1 MAILSLKDIHKQY
14 AGHIALDGVSFDLQE
29 GTIFGLL
36 GPNGAGKSSLIRI
49 ITQITAPDSGKIYFK
64 GREMVR
70 EDIFSLGYL
79 PEERGLYKKMKVAEQ
94 LTYFAQLKGM
104 DKKSATNIT
113 KQWLEEFQ
121 LQDWWDK
128 KTETLSK
135 GMQQKVQFIATIINN
150 PSIIILDE
158 PFSGFDPVNAELV
171 KNKLLQLK
179 KEGKT
184 ILLSTHRMENVEEL
198 CNELC
203 LIHHAKIIESGL
215 VQDIKQRHAEN
226 RYKITFNTDITSIN
240 FDSMPVNIISQTENE
255 LVYSFDSNTINSN
268 EVISKA
274 LLFGNMIGY
283 EKMLPT
289 INDVFIKL
297 VKN

>member
-94 LTYFAQLKGM
+94 LIYFAQLKGM
-104 DKKSATNIT
+104 DKKSATST
-113 KQWLEEFQ
+113 VKQWLEEFQ

-283 EKMLPT
+283 EKMLPS

>member
-1 MAILSLKDIHKQY
+1 VAILSLKDIHKQY

>member
-1 MAILSLKDIHKQY
+1 
-14 AGHIALDGVSFDLQE
+14 
-29 GTIFGLL
+29 
-36 GPNGAGKSSLIRI
+36 
-49 ITQITAPDSGKIYFK
+49 
-64 GREMVR
+64 MVR

-94 LTYFAQLKGM
+94 LIYFAQLKGM
-104 DKKSATNIT
+104 DKKSATST
-113 KQWLEEFQ
+113 VKQWLEEFQ

-226 RYKITFNTDITSIN
+226 RYKITFNTDISSIN

-255 LVYSFDSNTINSN
+255 LVYSFDSNTMNSN

-274 LLFGNMIGY
+274 LLLGDMIGY